1 MHWLNILG
9 AALIV
14 LFAGHLVWIYAGAR
28 RLRGRATSALA
39 SHFPQL
45 ADTTA
50 RAAVYCFAP
59 HCGACRSLTPAMRA
73 LRERDP
79 RMLLLDIS
87 ERPQAA
93 RALGIRAT
101 PTVVLISAGRIQA
114 ALLGQTAPA
123 RIEEFL
129 GSP

>member
-1 MHWLNILG
+1 MHWINLLG
-9 AALIV
+9 GALIA
-14 LFAGHLVWIYAGAR
+14 LFAGHLLWIYAGAR
-28 RLRGRATSALA
+28 RLRGRPSSDLA
-39 SHFPQL
+39 AHFPIL
-45 ADTTA
+45 ADDSV

-79 RMLLLDIS
+79 RVLLLDVS
-87 ERPQAA
+87 EQPSAA

-101 PTVVLISAGRIQA
+101 PTVVLIADGHVEA

-123 RIEEFL
+123 RVEAFL
-129 GSP
+129 AAG